1 MKAIL
6 KKISRYYHSKALQPL
21 FHVGIFA
28 LLLMSSHYLYILWAR
43 NGFYPFATQVDQLF
57 IFASDILFNQSVWLL
72 KNIFHLNHTTD
83 GQTIWVTT
91 NTGDWGYVDVSP
103 GCTSLKQWMH
113 WIFIML
119 LFPGPWKHKFWY
131 IPLGIIIIHF
141 VNIIRIVGLS
151 LTLIPWPQHFNFF
164 HDYIFKTF
172 FYFMIFVMWVVWV
185 EKILQR
191 PRKKKA
197 LKNET
202 RD

>member
-1 MKAIL
+1 MKATL
-6 KKISRYYHSKALQPL
+6 KKISGYYHSKALQPL

-28 LLLMSSHYLYILWAR
+28 LLLMSSHYLYILWMR
-43 NGFYPFATQVDQLF
+43 HGFYPFATQVDQLF

-91 NTGDWGYVDVSP
+91 NTGAWGYVDVSP
-103 GCTSLKQWMH
+103 HCTSLKQWMH

-119 LFPGPWKHKFWY
+119 LFPGPWKHKLWY
-131 IPLGIIIIHF
+131 IPLGIITIHF

-151 LTLIPWPQHFNFF
+151 LTLIPWPQHFDFF

-185 EKILQR
+185 ENILQR
-191 PRKKKA
+191 PRKKT

-202 RD
+202 ID